1 MTSTRHSDPDSGS
14 DSDPAAAAATG
25 NAPLGTRQ
33 RRKHRVRQE
42 IVAAALELFR
52 KKGFEATTVA
62 DIVDAVAMSP
72 RTFHRYFKSKDDLAF
87 DWLERQ
93 GEIMDPLVEARPSS
107 ESPLEAME
115 AAFLQLAG
123 HHDAHRAQAVRLNR
137 LIFDTPSLGGRFHDE
152 AAKWE
157 GRWVRILIRT
167 RPHDPEH
174 LFVLRVQ
181 VAIAITAF
189 VVAVRE
195 WIAERD
201 AGVPLRALVLQ
212 AFTAFEAADPR
223 APGKAGEPKR
233 R

>member
-1 MTSTRHSDPDSGS
+1 MTAAKKPSPQASPRS
-14 DSDPAAAAATG
+14 DSSEAGDS
-25 NAPLGTRQ
+25 TRQ
-33 RRKHRVRQE
+33 RRRNRVRAE

-52 KKGFEATTVA
+52 RKGFDQTTVA

-87 DWLERQ
+87 DWMTRQ
-93 GEIMDPLVEARPSS
+93 GEFMEPRLAARPPH

-115 AAFLQLAG
+115 AAFLELAEY
-123 HHDAHRAQAVRLNR
+123 HDANRAQALRLTR

-157 GRWVRILIRT
+157 GRWIQILLRT
-167 RPHDPEH
+167 RQQDPEH

-189 VVAVRE
+189 VVAVRQ
-195 WIAERD
+195 WLAEVGRPTSLRD
-201 AGVPLRALVLQ
+201 LVLK
-212 AFTAFEAADPR
+212 AFEAFEAVDPR
-223 APGKAGEPKR
+223 GLGQASAGR
-233 R
+233 RRAREN